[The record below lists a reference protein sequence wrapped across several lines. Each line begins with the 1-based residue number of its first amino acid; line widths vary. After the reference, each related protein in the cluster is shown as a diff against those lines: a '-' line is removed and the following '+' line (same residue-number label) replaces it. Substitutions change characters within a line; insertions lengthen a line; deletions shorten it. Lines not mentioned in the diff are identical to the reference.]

1 MRTNRTNQSG
11 WQRVLSMAATVAAS
25 AVMAFALTACGGD
38 DETAAPP
45 PTATVA
51 APGAPTAFTA
61 TAGENVVT
69 LQWSPPAASAT
80 AGLPD
85 SYEIYRST
93 TATTAAT
100 LVAPAYFVTTTPV
113 VAGQAVYSFTNTGL
127 AGNTTYYFVVT
138 ANNAGGETPSTV
150 ASARPTGPP
159 NPQVYGNNFSAAL
172 IFADDIGITNL
183 PITGVWTLDKTLIDY
198 NTGLRP
204 LAAEVA
210 AFPALQLT
218 LPYLPVPSHI
228 DPLYYEQKSIN
239 TWQGEWARGAATPQN
254 VTAKWG
260 DNLSSA
266 SLSASAKIRIEM
278 VLTKDV
284 TATPMTAYTMRL
296 LSGSGTNELQGTN
309 GVTYNPT
316 TAFVMA
322 TNAHLTIQKLDAA
335 GVPTGALIADQALF
349 DPAFP
354 DGLNKLSGE
363 IPVSGNFTYGFVW
376 DPSTSGSTAG
386 RYRVTFKLD
395 PTSQFGAGNP
405 ANNTFMTTATNGV
418 RVSDTEVY
426 IDIVVK

>member
-1 MRTNRTNQSG
+1 
-11 WQRVLSMAATVAAS
+11 L
-25 AVMAFALTACGGD
+25 
-38 DETAAPP
+38 
-45 PTATVA
+45 
-51 APGAPTAFTA
+51 TA

-93 TATTAAT
+93 TATTPAT
-100 LVAPAYFVTTTPV
+100 IVAPAYFVTSIPV

-127 AGNTTYYFVVT
+127 AGNTTYYFAVT
-138 ANNAGGETPSTV
+138 AVNAGGETPSTV

-183 PITGVWTLDKTLIDY
+183 PIPGVWTLDKTLIDY
-198 NTGLRP
+198 STGLRP
-204 LAAEVA
+204 LATEVT
-210 AFPALQLT
+210 AFPPLQLT
-218 LPYLPVPSHI
+218 LPYLPLPSHL

-239 TWQGEWARGAATPQN
+239 TWQGEWAKGAGARQDVN
-254 VTAKWG
+254 AKWG

-266 SLSASAKIRIEM
+266 RLSASAKIRIEM

-284 TATPMTAYTMRL
+284 SATPMTAYTMRL

-316 TAFVMA
+316 TAFVFA

-335 GVPTGALIADQALF
+335 GVPTGGLIVDQALF
-349 DPAFP
+349 DPTFP
-354 DGLNKLSGE
+354 DGLNKLAGE
-363 IPVSGNFTYGFVW
+363 INVAGNFTYGFIW

-386 RYRVTFKLD
+386 RYRITFMLD
-395 PTSQFGAGNP
+395 SPSRFGAGTP
-405 ANNTFMTTATNGV
+405 ANHTFMTTATNGV
-418 RVSDTEVY
+418 LDSTVAAH
-426 IDIVVK
+426 IDIVVQ

>member
-1 MRTNRTNQSG
+1 MRHGQGSHWEWTRIA
-11 WQRVLSMAATVAAS
+11 SMAGTIAAS
-25 AVMAFALTACGGD
+25 IVMAVALTACGSDNGGGP
-38 DETAAPP
+38 T

-93 TATTAAT
+93 TATTPTT
-100 LVAPAYFVTTTPV
+100 LVAPAYFVTTIPV
-113 VAGQAVYSFTNTGL
+113 VAGQAVYSYTDIGL

-138 ANNAGGETPSTV
+138 AKNAGGETPSSV
-150 ASARPTGPP
+150 ASAKPTGPP

-204 LAAEVA
+204 LAAEVTA
-210 AFPALQLT
+210 LPALQLT
-218 LPYLPVPSHI
+218 LPYLPLPSKI

-239 TWQGEWARGAATPQN
+239 TWQGEWAKGATTPQN

-260 DNLSSA
+260 DNLSSSSLKA
-266 SLSASAKIRIEM
+266 SSKIRIEM

-284 TATPMTAYTMRL
+284 TATPMTAYTMKL

-316 TAFVMA
+316 TAFVFA

-335 GVPTGALIADQALF
+335 GAPTGALIVDQALF

-354 DGLNKLSGE
+354 DGLNKLSAE
-363 IPVSGNFTYGFVW
+363 IPVSGNFTYGFIW

-386 RYRVTFKLD
+386 RYRLTFKLD

-418 RVSDTEVY
+418 RVSNTEVY
-426 IDIVVK
+426 IDILVQ